1 MVLLSGTQVFI
12 LAITIAITL
21 LLLVSVVAN
30 VATRRVQPQF
40 DTDLLAEQI
49 ERAIKGATL
58 DLLGALESIE
68 ADTTRIAHAV
78 DQLVENAAERD
89 VPDIR
94 VGKY

>member
-30 VATRRVQPQF
+30 VATRRVQPQL
-40 DTDLLAEQI
+40 DTDALAEQI
-49 ERAIKGATL
+49 GQAIKEATV
-58 DLLGALESIE
+58 DLLNALESIE

-89 VPDIR
+89 VPDVR